1 MDKAVR
7 CFVVINP
14 RSGTGLDHEDFPA
27 KVREWFA
34 AADVDAV
41 YPSAGATDIAA
52 QLQEARDSGI
62 GLVAVAGGDGTIM
75 AGAEAFAGTDTVL
88 AVIPAGTM
96 NVLAHELE
104 VPLAIPDAI
113 RLISEGEVRAIDVGE
128 VNGHIFIGSSILG
141 APSRLARRRER
152 FRGKSTGRSYARL
165 LRAGIR
171 ALVRYPAVG
180 VTIHAGHEHKPVRT
194 RALAVVVNDYAE
206 GFGKVL
212 TRSSLDGGK
221 LVLYALKPITP
232 WHLIRLLVAMVMG
245 RWRHDRYLQRLTVET
260 VKITAHRK
268 RIRLMNDG
276 ETLLVSPPLDYR
288 IRPKALR
295 VLGPRS
301 VETDVPTAN
310 EEPTLEA
317 TASR

>member
-1 MDKAVR
+1 MR

-14 RSGTGLDHEDFPA
+14 RSGAGLDQEDFA
-27 KVREWFA
+27 GQIRTLFA
-34 AADVDAV
+34 EAGIDAV
-41 YPSAGATDIAA
+41 YASAGATDIAA
-52 QLQEARDSGI
+52 QLQEARDSGM
-62 GLVAVAGGDGTIM
+62 GTVAVAGGDGTIM

-96 NVLAHELE
+96 NVLAHELGL
-104 VPLAIPDAI
+104 PLAIADAI
-113 RLISEGEVRAIDVGE
+113 RLIADGEVRAIDVGE
-128 VNGHIFIGSSILG
+128 VNGRIFIGSSILG

-152 FRGKSTGRSYARL
+152 FRGKSTGLSYARL

-180 VTIHAGHEHKPVRT
+180 VTIHAGGEHKPVRT

-232 WHLIRLLVAMVMG
+232 WHLIGLVVAMVMG
-245 RWRHDRYLQRLTVET
+245 RWRHDRHLQRLSVET
-260 VKITAHRK
+260 VRITAHRK
-268 RIRLMNDG
+268 SVRLMNDG
-276 ETLLVSPPLDYR
+276 ESFLVSPPLEYR

-295 VLGPRS
+295 VIGPKRS
-301 VETDVPTAN
+301 VETDVPSEP
-310 EEPTLEA
+310 EEPAAEVA
-317 TASR
+317 AAR